1 MTALCIVVK
10 SHDKNA
16 AKKILLVLVLLLVL
30 DVRKNVRTRT
40 RTRTRRI
47 FIGGK
52 TDISFGFGRAD

>member
-16 AKKILLVLVLLLVL
+16 AKKIILVLVLLLVL
-30 DVRKNVRTRT
+30 AFLRTSRT